1 MMSRASRLRSAGAIV
16 AVLVLVITVAAVPF
30 DAQASRRRAL
40 LGFERWPT
48 IDHGDWI
55 YDDVLF
61 LFAKSGLKD
70 PQKVADSACKQLI
83 RDGVASE
90 VTLYVIDL
98 QSKLASKKNPLLPL
112 KELAHAYCNTE
123 TPK

>member
-1 MMSRASRLRSAGAIV
+1 MSRASRPRSAGAVAAALALVV
-16 AVLVLVITVAAVPF
+16 AVATVPI
-30 DAQASRRRAL
+30 DAQANRRRAL
-40 LGFERWPT
+40 IVFERWAT

-61 LFAKSGLKD
+61 LFAKSDLKD

-98 QSKLASKKNPLLPL
+98 QSKLATKKNPLLPL
-112 KELAHAYCNTE
+112 KELAHAYCNTVA
-123 TPK
+123 PK